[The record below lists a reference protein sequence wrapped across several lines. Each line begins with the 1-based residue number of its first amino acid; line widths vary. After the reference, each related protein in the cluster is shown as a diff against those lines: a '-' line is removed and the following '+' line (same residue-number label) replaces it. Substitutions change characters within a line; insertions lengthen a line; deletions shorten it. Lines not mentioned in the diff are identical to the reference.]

1 MEVILLEKIH
11 KLGVIGDVVRVKAGY
26 ARNFLLPHGKALI
39 ANKENKL
46 FFNEKKESIES
57 ENLKSKKEAEI
68 FSKKLGK
75 VEIRLIRAASD
86 SGQLY
91 GSVTSRDIVN
101 FLNEKNLQINKNQ
114 VILNKSLKNLTYEN
128 IQIKL
133 HPEIIV
139 EMPLNVARSED
150 EANKQTQ
157 LKKPITSNDEANV
170 NNKTEKINNNSEID
184 QNKAEEIQST
194 ETKETD
200 NDTEEAKKLIDEK
213 NKDTMKEDI
222 SETKVDE

>member
-91 GSVTSRDIVN
+91 GSVSSRDIVN

-222 SETKVDE
+222 SETKEDE

>member
-170 NNKTEKINNNSEID
+170 DNKSEKINNNSETNL
-184 QNKAEEIQST
+184 NKPEETQTT

-200 NDTEEAKKLIDEK
+200 NDTKEAKKLIDEK

>member
-170 NNKTEKINNNSEID
+170 DNKSEKINNNSETNL
-184 QNKAEEIQST
+184 NKPEETQTT

-200 NDTEEAKKLIDEK
+200 NDTKEAKKLIDEK

-222 SETKVDE
+222 SETKADE

>member
-170 NNKTEKINNNSEID
+170 DNKTEKINNNSETNL
-184 QNKAEEIQST
+184 NKPEETQTT

-200 NDTEEAKKLIDEK
+200 NDTKEAKKLIDEK

-222 SETKVDE
+222 SETKEDE

>member
-1 MEVILLEKIH
+1 M
-11 KLGVIGDVVRVKAGY
+11 
-26 ARNFLLPHGKALI
+26 
-39 ANKENKL
+39 
-46 FFNEKKESIES
+46 S
-57 ENLKSKKEAEI
+57 
-68 FSKKLGK
+68 
-75 VEIRLIRAASD
+75 
-86 SGQLY
+86 
-91 GSVTSRDIVN
+91 SRDIVN

-170 NNKTEKINNNSEID
+170 NNKTEKINNNSETD
-184 QNKAEEIQST
+184 QNKSEETETT

-200 NDTEEAKKLIDEK
+200 NDSEEARIKALEMGANILSFTFLGKK
-213 NKDTMKEDI
+213 N
-222 SETKVDE
+222 

>member
-91 GSVTSRDIVN
+91 GSVSSRDIVN

-170 NNKTEKINNNSEID
+170 DNKTEKINNNSETNL
-184 QNKAEEIQST
+184 NKPEETQTT

-222 SETKVDE
+222 SETKADE

>member
-91 GSVTSRDIVN
+91 GSVSSRDIVN

-170 NNKTEKINNNSEID
+170 DNKSEKINNNSETNL
-184 QNKAEEIQST
+184 NKPEETQTI
-194 ETKETD
+194 ETKETG

-222 SETKVDE
+222 SETKVNE

>member
-170 NNKTEKINNNSEID
+170 DNKTEKINNNSEID

-222 SETKVDE
+222 SETKEDE

>member
-68 FSKKLGK
+68 FSKKLVK

-91 GSVTSRDIVN
+91 GSVSSRDIVN

-170 NNKTEKINNNSEID
+170 NNKTEKINNNSETD
-184 QNKAEEIQST
+184 QNKSEETKTT

-200 NDTEEAKKLIDEK
+200 NDSEEAIKLIDEK

-222 SETKVDE
+222 SETKEDE

>member
-170 NNKTEKINNNSEID
+170 DNKSEKINNNSETNL
-184 QNKAEEIQST
+184 NKPEETQTI
-194 ETKETD
+194 ETKETG

-222 SETKVDE
+222 SETKEDE

>member
-68 FSKKLGK
+68 FSKKLVK

-91 GSVTSRDIVN
+91 GSVSSRDIVN
-101 FLNEKNLQINKNQ
+101 FLNEKKLQINKNQ

-170 NNKTEKINNNSEID
+170 NNKTEKINNNSETD
-184 QNKAEEIQST
+184 QNKSEETKTT

-200 NDTEEAKKLIDEK
+200 NDSEEAIKLIDEK

-222 SETKVDE
+222 SETKEVE

>member
-170 NNKTEKINNNSEID
+170 NNKTEKINNNSETD

-222 SETKVDE
+222 SETKEDE

>member
-170 NNKTEKINNNSEID
+170 DNKTEKINNNSETNL
-184 QNKAEEIQST
+184 NKPEETQTT

-200 NDTEEAKKLIDEK
+200 NDTKEAKKLIDEK

-222 SETKVDE
+222 SETKADE

>member
-26 ARNFLLPHGKALI
+26 ARNFLLTHGKALI

-91 GSVTSRDIVN
+91 GSVSSRDIVN

-170 NNKTEKINNNSEID
+170 NNKTEKINNNSETNL
-184 QNKAEEIQST
+184 NKPEETQTT

-200 NDTEEAKKLIDEK
+200 NDTKEAKKLIDEK

-222 SETKVDE
+222 SETKADE

>member
-222 SETKVDE
+222 SETKEDE

>member
-68 FSKKLGK
+68 FSKKLDK

-91 GSVTSRDIVN
+91 GSVSSRDIVN

-170 NNKTEKINNNSEID
+170 NNKTEKINNNSETNL
-184 QNKAEEIQST
+184 NKPEETQTT

-222 SETKVDE
+222 SETKEGE

>member
-91 GSVTSRDIVN
+91 GSVSSRDIVN

-170 NNKTEKINNNSEID
+170 DNKSEKINNNSETNL
-184 QNKAEEIQST
+184 NKPEETQTT

-200 NDTEEAKKLIDEK
+200 NDTKEAKKLIDEK

-222 SETKVDE
+222 SETKVNE

>member
-91 GSVTSRDIVN
+91 GSVSSRDIVN

-170 NNKTEKINNNSEID
+170 DNKSEKINNNSETNL
-184 QNKAEEIQST
+184 NKPEETQTI
-194 ETKETD
+194 ETKETG

>member
-170 NNKTEKINNNSEID
+170 DNKTEKINNNSETNL
-184 QNKAEEIQST
+184 NKPEETQTT

-200 NDTEEAKKLIDEK
+200 NDTKEAKKLIDEK

>member
-91 GSVTSRDIVN
+91 GSVSSRDIVN

-170 NNKTEKINNNSEID
+170 DNKTEKINNNSETD
-184 QNKAEEIQST
+184 QNKAEETQTT

-200 NDTEEAKKLIDEK
+200 NDSEEAIKLIDEK

-222 SETKVDE
+222 SETKEVE

>member
-170 NNKTEKINNNSEID
+170 NNKTEKINNNSETNL
-184 QNKAEEIQST
+184 NKPEETQTI
-194 ETKETD
+194 ETKETG

>member
-91 GSVTSRDIVN
+91 GSVSSRDIVN

-170 NNKTEKINNNSEID
+170 DNKTEKINNNSETNL
-184 QNKAEEIQST
+184 NKPEETQTT

-200 NDTEEAKKLIDEK
+200 NDTKEAKKLIDEK

-222 SETKVDE
+222 SETKVNE

>member
-150 EANKQTQ
+150 EANKRTQ

-170 NNKTEKINNNSEID
+170 DNKSEKINNNSETNL
-184 QNKAEEIQST
+184 NKPEETQTI
-194 ETKETD
+194 ETKETG
-200 NDTEEAKKLIDEK
+200 NDSEEAKKLIDEK

>member
-170 NNKTEKINNNSEID
+170 DNKSEKINNNSETNL
-184 QNKAEEIQST
+184 NKPEETQTT
-194 ETKETD
+194 ETKETG
-200 NDTEEAKKLIDEK
+200 NDTEEAKNLIDEK

-222 SETKVDE
+222 SETKEDE

>member
-170 NNKTEKINNNSEID
+170 DNKTEKINNNSETNL
-184 QNKAEEIQST
+184 NKPEETQTI
-194 ETKETD
+194 ETKETG

-222 SETKVDE
+222 SETKVNE

>member
-57 ENLKSKKEAEI
+57 ENLKSKKEAEK

-170 NNKTEKINNNSEID
+170 DNKSEKINNNSETNL
-184 QNKAEEIQST
+184 NKPEETQTI
-194 ETKETD
+194 ETKETG

>member
-91 GSVTSRDIVN
+91 GSVSSRDIVN

-170 NNKTEKINNNSEID
+170 NNKTEKINNNSETNL
-184 QNKAEEIQST
+184 NKPEETQTT
-194 ETKETD
+194 ETKERG
-200 NDTEEAKKLIDEK
+200 NDTEEAKNLIDEK

-222 SETKVDE
+222 SETKADE

>member
-170 NNKTEKINNNSEID
+170 DNKSEKINNNSETNL
-184 QNKAEEIQST
+184 NKPEETQTI
-194 ETKETD
+194 ETKETG

>member
-91 GSVTSRDIVN
+91 GSVSSRDIVN

-170 NNKTEKINNNSEID
+170 NNKTEKINNNSETD

-213 NKDTMKEDI
+213 NKDTMKEGI
-222 SETKVDE
+222 SETKEDE